1 MSSSFVH
8 ASAIVADGASIGEG
22 CYIGPFSTVGSHAV
36 LESGVRLESH
46 VVVDGDTR
54 IGRDTHIFPFA
65 TVGLPPQ
72 DLKYK
77 GEPTRTEIGERNQVR
92 EAVTI
97 HRGTAGGGGLTKIGD
112 DNLLMAQVHIA
123 HDCLVGN
130 GNVFANGVALAG
142 HVVATDDITIGAFC
156 GVHQFSRIGREA
168 FIGAY
173 SVIVKDPLPYSLCY
187 GNHAKCYG
195 TNRVGLRRRGHS
207 KETIEKIKHAFHLL
221 LSSKLNTTQAVER
234 IKEEIANCPEVDH
247 LLEFIESSQ
256 RGVIK

>member
-1 MSSSFVH
+1 MPRPAAWIRAAIESAVVLLTTAP
-8 ASAIVADGASIGEG
+8 ASATS
-22 CYIGPFSTVGSHAV
+22 P
-36 LESGVRLESH
+36 VR
-46 VVVDGDTR
+46 
-54 IGRDTHIFPFA
+54 
-65 TVGLPPQ
+65 
-72 DLKYK
+72 K
-77 GEPTRTEIGERNQVR
+77 
-92 EAVTI
+92 
-97 HRGTAGGGGLTKIGD
+97 
-112 DNLLMAQVHIA
+112 MAQVHIA

-234 IKEEIANCPEVDH
+234 IREEIANCPEVDH

>member
-1 MSSSFVH
+1 MSSFIHETAVM
-8 ASAIVADGASIGEG
+8 ADGASIGEG
-22 CYIGPFSTVGSHAV
+22 CFVGPFCTVGRDAV

-46 VVVDGDTR
+46 VVVDGSTT
-54 IGRDTHIFPFA
+54 IGRNTHVFPFS
-65 TVGLPPQ
+65 TIGLPPQ

-77 GEPTRTEIGERNQVR
+77 GEETRTVIGQRNQIR

-97 HRGTAGGGGLTKIGD
+97 HRGTAGGGGLTKVGD

-123 HDCLVGN
+123 HDCIVGN

-142 HVVATDDITIGAFC
+142 HVIATDNITIGAFC
-156 GVHQFSRIGREA
+156 GIHQFSHIGREA

-187 GNHAKCYG
+187 GNHAKCFG

-207 KETIEKIKHAFHLL
+207 KKTIEKIRHAFHLL
-221 LSSKLNTTQAVER
+221 LSSKLNTTQAVEKIR
-234 IKEEIANCPEVDH
+234 EEIIECPEVDH
-247 LLEFIESSQ
+247 MLEFIGSSS